1 MDINRKAPVLSKG
14 VVEIAADPE
23 AVWKVLATI
32 DRWPD
37 WNPDIK
43 SVSLEGCVAKG
54 TRFRWKAGSWKI
66 VSVIQ
71 NVKRDRLLAWTG
83 RMIGIKA
90 VHVWHLEP
98 RGTGTLVVNEESWE
112 GLLARLLRRSVQKAL
127 DKANA
132 SGLARLKA
140 EAERRAKSRP

>member
-1 MDINRKAPVLSKG
+1 MDINRNAPVQSKG
-14 VVEIAADPE
+14 DVEIAADPE
-23 AVWKVLATI
+23 TVWKVLATI

-43 SVSLEGCVAKG
+43 SVSLDGSVAKG
-54 TRFRWKAGSWKI
+54 TRFRWKAGAWKI

-71 NVKRDRLLAWTG
+71 NVKRARLLAWTG
-83 RMIGIKA
+83 RMMGIKA

-98 RGTGTLVVNEESWE
+98 RGAGTLVLNEESWD
-112 GLLARLLRRSVQKAL
+112 GLVARLLRRSLQKTL

-140 EAERRAKSRP
+140 EAERRAKPRP

>member
-1 MDINRKAPVLSKG
+1 MDINSKAPVLSKG
-14 VVEIAADPE
+14 EIEIAADPE
-23 AVWKVLATI
+23 TVWKVLATI

-43 SVSLEGCVAKG
+43 SVSVDGSVAKG
-54 TRFRWKAGSWKI
+54 TKFRWKARSRKI

-71 NVKRDRLLAWTG
+71 NVKRARLLAWTG
-83 RMIGIKA
+83 RMRGIKA

-98 RGTGTLVVNEESWE
+98 RRAGTLVVNEESWE
-112 GLLARLLRRSVQKAL
+112 GLLARLLRRSLQKAL

-132 SGLARLKA
+132 SGLAHLKA
-140 EAERRAKSRP
+140 EAERRVKARA